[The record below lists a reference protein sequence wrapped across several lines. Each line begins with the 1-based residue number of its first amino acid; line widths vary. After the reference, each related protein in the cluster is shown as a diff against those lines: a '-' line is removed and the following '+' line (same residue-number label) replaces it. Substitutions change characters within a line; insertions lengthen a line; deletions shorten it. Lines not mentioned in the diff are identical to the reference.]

1 METASAPPA
10 QSHSRQSTHSHT
22 DNIQTGIFLQQFTNS
37 VNRALHKQTCTCNGR
52 LYTADELLSKSNS
65 ALYATPSKS
74 KTAPQVSK
82 RRRLHLPPIDGLS
95 LSQDSVIPLKN
106 QLDREIIVT
115 RPFKD
120 RKLVTR
126 SADGELR
133 LPSIMDIR
141 DTKGNNWKILQES
154 GGRHGRRDK
163 KPLQMI
169 RQMLSENSYYNPH
182 AINIPT
188 DVTGNFTEDPM
199 TEDVEGDQD
208 QAAIESVFE
217 ANTPINST
225 CDPQEDAERHNEL
238 DLAIKADAAFE
249 LDDTEIEPL
258 QPSEFDLAPVCT
270 LAAQIRTSR
279 PCCGNTPDG
288 VYHDDFERK
297 ALLLK
302 YSSEVRTR
310 KTSYI
315 EYLHKVSQMT
325 LCPCLQLDFYRKSA
339 HGKRR
344 SDGEIGLELLSAKQ
358 RVLTAASR
366 LTLKSRS
373 LPAPDFASN
382 IDTLSLYA
390 RGGNDHDNY
399 SKELDKLYARDGYNI
414 ATLQIG
420 GDEHLPKNF
429 LERER
434 QELRLLYPMYDWRVQ
449 YNQNVLTWQIK
460 PSIMS
465 GTSQEATP
473 RQNGSVKKTSHSRKE
488 SRVSLLPSN
497 TSDTFTGLG
506 PKLQTEQQKI
516 SKKTSSDGQASGPEE
531 MTKHSVTFTSTS
543 LVRSDESLTKSRVL
557 PKQPPTTPVE
567 ASVTLA
573 SASAPE
579 LLTIVES
586 VENERKSEDVTVDDN
601 NNEIIKE
608 EISHEDNSGK
618 SGDDVH
624 EELGVEKVPSSAS
637 DSERCVN
644 NIPDVPETKSENKLH
659 ETLKNKNNILL
670 SYPEH
675 NSIIQVTP
683 ASSTRTSTVNL
694 ADVANVSRSVS
705 KEIRPSVQL
714 LQIDTSVVSSGNY
727 KRNERSVP
735 QVVVNNNVDKLQKG
749 HPVVSNKAPAS
760 HLRTEVA
767 RLATQKVVFVSPAT
781 TQA

>member
-10 QSHSRQSTHSHT
+10 QSHSRQSTNSHT

-37 VNRALHKQTCTCNGR
+37 VNRALHKQNCTCNGR

-82 RRRLHLPPIDGLS
+82 RRRLHLPPIDGLC
-95 LSQDSVIPLKN
+95 LSQDSAIPLKN
-106 QLDREIIVT
+106 QLDREVIVT

-141 DTKGNNWKILQES
+141 DTKGNNWKILQDSS

-169 RQMLSENSYYNPH
+169 RTMLSENSYYNPH

-188 DVTGNFTEDPM
+188 DVNGNLAEDPL
-199 TEDVEGDQD
+199 TDDVEGDQD

-225 CDPQEDAERHNEL
+225 CDPQEDAERHNEVV
-238 DLAIKADAAFE
+238 DLGVEVDTSFE
-249 LDDTEIEPL
+249 LDDAAIEPL
-258 QPSEFDLAPVCT
+258 QSSEFDLAPVCT

-390 RGGNDHDNY
+390 RGGNDHDDY
-399 SKELDKLYARDGYNI
+399 SKELDKLYSRDGYNI
-414 ATLQIG
+414 ATLQIS

-434 QELRLLYPMYDWRVQ
+434 QELRLMYPMYDWRVQ

-460 PSIMS
+460 PSSMS
-465 GTSQEATP
+465 GKSQEATP
-473 RQNGSVKKTSHSRKE
+473 RQNGFDNKKTSHSRKE
-488 SRVSLLPSN
+488 SQVAPRASN
-497 TSDTFTGLG
+497 TSETLTGLG
-506 PKLQTEQQKI
+506 SKLQTEPQKI
-516 SKKTSSDGQASGPEE
+516 SKKTSSDGQVAGPEE
-531 MTKHSVTFTSTS
+531 MTKHSVTFTCTS

-579 LLTIVES
+579 LLTIAES
-586 VENERKSEDVTVDDN
+586 VENERNDEDVTAVDDN
-601 NNEIIKE
+601 NNEIVKE
-608 EISHEDNSGK
+608 DTSHDSSAK
-618 SGDDVH
+618 SGDGNAH
-624 EELGVEKVPSSAS
+624 QELANQKVPSSAS
-637 DSERCVN
+637 ESERSVN
-644 NIPDVPETKSENKLH
+644 NIQDAHETKSENNKLQ
-659 ETLKNKNNILL
+659 EGRTNENNILPI

-694 ADVANVSRSVS
+694 ANVANVSRSVS

-727 KRNERSVP
+727 KRN
-735 QVVVNNNVDKLQKG
+735 
-749 HPVVSNKAPAS
+749 
-760 HLRTEVA
+760 
-767 RLATQKVVFVSPAT
+767 
-781 TQA
+781 